1 VAVHPIERLR
11 YVARAGSVDAG
22 ELVREAAGALGGMG
36 SDPTGLVLSCKRLV
50 DRQPTAG
57 PLWWLCARMLAA
69 ADPRAEAW
77 RCVDELDEDPTGR
90 RLADELPD
98 EARVTVL
105 GWPELVGEAL
115 PRRGDL
121 EVLVVDA
128 AGEGTAFARRLRGA
142 DVDAEDVPEGSTA
155 GAAVASDVVVLEP
168 TAMGA
173 GRLLA
178 PAGSLAAAAVARYAG
193 VPVWAVAGAGRA
205 LPGPLWEAL
214 VGRLDLE
221 APWEAD
227 VELVPLDLVDV
238 VLGPGGRTTADRAAT
253 RADCGV
259 AAELLEREG

>member
-1 VAVHPIERLR
+1 
-11 YVARAGSVDAG
+11 
-22 ELVREAAGALGGMG
+22 M
-36 SDPTGLVLSCKRLV
+36 RLV
-50 DRQPTAG
+50 DRQPAVG

-69 ADPRAEAW
+69 GDPRAEAW
-77 RCVDELDEDPTGR
+77 RCVGELDDDPTAR

-105 GWPELVGEAL
+105 GWPELVGEGL

-128 AGEGTAFARRLRGA
+128 EGDGAAFARRLRGS
-142 DVDAEDVPEGSTA
+142 DVDAEEVPESSVG
-155 GAAVASDVVVLEP
+155 GAAAASDVVVLEAM
-168 TAMGA
+168 AMGA

-193 VPVWAVAGAGRA
+193 VPVWVVAGAGRA
-205 LPGPLWEAL
+205 LPGPLWDAL
-214 VGRLDLE
+214 VGRLELD
-221 APWEAD
+221 APWTAD

-238 VLGPGGRTTADRAAT
+238 VLGPGGRTTAERAAA

>member
-1 VAVHPIERLR
+1 VHPIERLR

-57 PLWWLCARMLAA
+57 PIWWLCARLLAA
-69 ADPRAEAW
+69 DDPRAEAW
-77 RCVDELDEDPTGR
+77 RCVGELDDDPTAR

-105 GWPELVGEAL
+105 GWPELVAQAL

-128 AGEGTAFARRLRGA
+128 GAEGGAFARRLRGA
-142 DVDAEDVPEGSTA
+142 DVDAEEVPEAAT
-155 GAAVASDVVVLEP
+155 GAAAAASDVVVLEA
-168 TAMGA
+168 TAAGA

-193 VPVWAVAGAGRA
+193 VPVWAVVGAGRA
-205 LPGPLWEAL
+205 LPPPLWDAL
-214 VGRLDLE
+214 VARLDVD
-221 APWEAD
+221 APWDAD
-227 VELVPLDLVDV
+227 VEPVPLDLVDV
-238 VLGPGGRTTADRAAT
+238 VLGPGGRTTADRAGT

>member
-1 VAVHPIERLR
+1 VHPIERLR
-11 YVARAGSVDAG
+11 YVARAGSADAG

-69 ADPRAEAW
+69 ADPRAEGW
-77 RCVDELDEDPTGR
+77 RCVDELDEDQTAR

-105 GWPELVGEAL
+105 GWPELVAEAL

-121 EVLVVDA
+121 EVLVIDVE
-128 AGEGTAFARRLRGA
+128 GEGTAFARRLRAA
-142 DVDAEDVPEGSTA
+142 DVDAEEVPEASIGA
-155 GAAVASDVVVLEP
+155 AAVASDVVVLEP
-168 TAMGA
+168 AAMGA
-173 GRLLA
+173 GRMLA
-178 PAGSLAAAAVARYAG
+178 PAGSLSAAAVARYAG
-193 VPVWAVAGAGRA
+193 VPVWAVVGAGRA

-221 APWEAD
+221 VPWEAD

-238 VLGPGGRTTADRAAT
+238 VLGPGGRTTPDRAAG

-259 AAELLEREG
+259 APELLEPER

>member
-11 YVARAGSVDAG
+11 YVARAGGVDAG

-50 DRQPTAG
+50 DRQPAAG
-57 PLWWLCARMLAA
+57 PLWWLCARLLSA

-77 RCVDELDEDPTGR
+77 RCVGELDEDPTAR

-98 EARVTVL
+98 EGRVTVL
-105 GWPELVGEAL
+105 GWSELVAEAL

-128 AGEGTAFARRLRGA
+128 GGEGAALVRRLRGT
-142 DVDAEDVPEGSTA
+142 DVDAEEVPESSTG
-155 GAAVASDVVVLEP
+155 GAAAGSDVVVLEA

-173 GRLLA
+173 GRLLV

-193 VPVWAVAGAGRA
+193 VPVWAVVGAGRA
-205 LPGPLWEAL
+205 LPGPLWDAL
-214 VGRLDLE
+214 VAHLDLDE
-221 APWEAD
+221 PWDTD

-238 VLGPGGRTTADRAAT
+238 VLGPGGRTTADRAAA

>member
-1 VAVHPIERLR
+1 VHPIERLR

-50 DRQPTAG
+50 DRQPAAG
-57 PLWWLCARMLAA
+57 PLWWLCARMLTA
-69 ADPRAEAW
+69 ADPRAEGW
-77 RCVDELDEDPTGR
+77 RCVGELDDDPTAR
-90 RLADELPD
+90 RLADDLPD

-105 GWPELVGEAL
+105 GWPELVAEAL

-128 AGEGTAFARRLRGA
+128 GGDGAAFARRLRGA
-142 DVDAEDVPEGSTA
+142 DVDAVEVPEGSA
-155 GAAVASDVVVLEP
+155 GGAAAASDVVVLEP

-178 PAGSLAAAAVARYAG
+178 PAGSLATAAVARYAG
-193 VPVWAVAGAGRA
+193 VPVWAVAGAGRG

-214 VGRLDLE
+214 LARLDLDE
-221 APWEAD
+221 PWDAD

-238 VLGPGGRTTADRAAT
+238 VVGPGGRTTADRAAG

-259 AAELLEREG
+259 APELLEREG

>member
-1 VAVHPIERLR
+1 VHPIERLR
-11 YVARAGSVDAG
+11 YVARAGSAEAG

-36 SDPTGLVLSCKRLV
+36 SDPTGLVMSCKRLV
-50 DRQPTAG
+50 DRQPTSG
-57 PLWWLCARMLAA
+57 PLWWLCARMLSAG
-69 ADPRAEAW
+69 DPRAEAW
-77 RCVDELDEDPTGR
+77 RCVGELDDDPTAR

-128 AGEGTAFARRLRGA
+128 EGEGTAFARRLRA
-142 DVDAEDVPEGSTA
+142 NDVDAEEIPEAST
-155 GAAVASDVVVLEP
+155 GAAAASSDLVVLEP

-178 PAGSLAAAAVARYAG
+178 PAGSLSAAAVARYAG
-193 VPVWAVAGAGRA
+193 VPVWAVAGVGRA

-214 VGRLDLE
+214 VARLEIE

-227 VELVPLDLVDV
+227 VEVVPLDLVDV
-238 VLGPGGRTTADRAAT
+238 VLGPGGRTTADRAAA

-259 AAELLEREG
+259 APELLEPER

>member
-1 VAVHPIERLR
+1 
-11 YVARAGSVDAG
+11 
-22 ELVREAAGALGGMG
+22 MG

-50 DRQPTAG
+50 DRQPAAG

-69 ADPRAEAW
+69 GDPRAEAW
-77 RCVDELDEDPTGR
+77 RCVAEVEGDPTAR
-90 RLADELPD
+90 RVADELPD

-105 GWPELVGEAL
+105 GWPELVAEAL

-128 AGEGTAFARRLRGA
+128 GDEGSTLARRLRGA
-142 DVDAEDVPEGSTA
+142 DVDAEEVAEAGT
-155 GAAVASDVVVLEP
+155 GAAAAASDLVVLEA

-178 PAGSLAAAAVARYAG
+178 TAGSLAAAAVAAHAG
-193 VPVWAVAGAGRA
+193 VPVWAVVGVGRA
-205 LPGPLWEAL
+205 LPGPLWDGL
-214 VGRLDLE
+214 VSRLDLG
-221 APWEAD
+221 APWDED

-238 VLGPGGRTTADRAAT
+238 VFGPGGRATAEQAAA